1 MSKLRG
7 EENWGAMEEEED
19 HYPSYISHYIPWRL
33 SVKEKRENIA
43 EWMDEKGELE
53 KSKKRRADSA
63 EREVKTRL
71 YLEIL
76 FVLTVLE

>member
-1 MSKLRG
+1 
-7 EENWGAMEEEED
+7 ME
-19 HYPSYISHYIPWRL
+19 
-33 SVKEKRENIA
+33 
-43 EWMDEKGELE
+43 EKGELE
-53 KSKKRRADSA
+53 KSKKGTADSA